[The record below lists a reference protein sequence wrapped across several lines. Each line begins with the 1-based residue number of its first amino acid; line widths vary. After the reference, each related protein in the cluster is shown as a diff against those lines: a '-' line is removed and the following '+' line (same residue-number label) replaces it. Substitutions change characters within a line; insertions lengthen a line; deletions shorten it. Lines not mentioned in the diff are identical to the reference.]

1 MSRLTTQEYIFDEDN
16 PMTDMEDAF
25 EKGKYFLSQGDIP
38 SAVLCFES
46 AVKQNPNNAEIWE
59 LLGTSQ
65 AGNVQVTI
73 FVGREIYSLSGVT
86 ENEMDPKAI
95 AALKRALA
103 LNPNNPKVMMSLA
116 VSYTNESL
124 QNQALNMLV
133 NWLKCNENYQNL
145 VPPSMLPPAVED
157 EILTSS
163 IIKGPNLKEVQQLF
177 LRAVQQKHPQID
189 PDIQEALGVLFN
201 LSSEYDK
208 AVDCFQAAL
217 QVRPDAKTWNRL
229 GI

>member
-1 MSRLTTQEYIFDEDN
+1 MKFS
-16 PMTDMEDAF
+16 
-25 EKGKYFLSQGDIP
+25 
-38 SAVLCFES
+38 
-46 AVKQNPNNAEIWE
+46 
-59 LLGTSQ
+59 
-65 AGNVQVTI
+65 
-73 FVGREIYSLSGVT
+73 T
-86 ENEMDPKAI
+86 ENEKDPNAI
-95 AALKRALA
+95 AALKRSLE

-145 VPPSMLPPAVED
+145 VPPEMTTVDD

-163 IIKGPNLKEVQQLF
+163 IIKGPNLKDVQQLF
-177 LRAVQQKHPQID
+177 LTAVQQKHPQID

-217 QVRPDAKTWNRL
+217 HVRPDAKTWNRL
-229 GI
+229 GRQLKIFSKNVD

>member
-1 MSRLTTQEYIFDEDN
+1 MKVF
-16 PMTDMEDAF
+16 
-25 EKGKYFLSQGDIP
+25 
-38 SAVLCFES
+38 
-46 AVKQNPNNAEIWE
+46 
-59 LLGTSQ
+59 
-65 AGNVQVTI
+65 
-73 FVGREIYSLSGVT
+73 T
-86 ENEMDPKAI
+86 ENEKDPNAI
-95 AALKRALA
+95 AALKRSLE

-145 VPPSMLPPAVED
+145 VPPTMTAVDD

-163 IIKGPNLKEVQQLF
+163 IINGPNLKEVQQLF
-177 LRAVQQKHPQID
+177 LTAVQQKHPQID

-208 AVDCFQAAL
+208 AVDCFRAAL
-217 QVRPDAKTWNRL
+217 HVRPDAKTWNRL
-229 GI
+229 GITN